1 MRLENILSGLTIP
14 GIVPQDREH
23 DFSKQLTED
32 HKLLFVIQ
40 NLVGEI
46 IRLEKL
52 VQRIKG
58 HDMNLENLKSIK
70 MITQSEIARHR
81 V

>member
-1 MRLENILSGLTIP
+1 MRLENILRGLTIP
-14 GIVPQDREH
+14 GVVPQDREH
-23 DFSKQLTED
+23 NFSKQLTED

-46 IRLEKL
+46 VRLEKL

-58 HDMNLENLKSIK
+58 HDTNSDIIKSIK
-70 MITQSEIARHR
+70 MITQSQIAKA
-81 V
+81 

>member
-1 MRLENILSGLTIP
+1 MRLENILRGLTIP
-14 GIVPQDREH
+14 GVVPQDRELN
-23 DFSKQLTED
+23 FSKKLTED

-46 IRLEKL
+46 VRLEKL

-58 HDMNLENLKSIK
+58 HDINLDIIKSIK
-70 MITQSEIARHR
+70 MINQSQIAKA
-81 V
+81 